1 MIEVSP
7 ISIGDKIAVGVRVQ
21 LPSSPPLV
29 MIIGKKGFVACG
41 FINIDAA
48 EKFDVV
54 AAMIS
59 GVRSFDDMLKGE
71 VRAATSKAQSLG
83 IKVGMHGREAARLL
97 L

>member
-7 ISIGDKIAVGVRVQ
+7 ISIEDKIAVGMRVQ
-21 LPSSPPLV
+21 LPDSPPLV
-29 MIIGKKGFVACG
+29 MIIGKKGLVACG

-83 IKVGMHGREAARLL
+83 IKVGMHGKEAVRLL